1 MLSPFSPSGSDEN
14 DEKEE
19 EDADDDDQVSNKIVI
34 DLAPKITF
42 FFWRKTYRILTFVRA
57 RV

>member
-1 MLSPFSPSGSDEN
+1 MSPFSPSGSDEN

-42 FFWRKTYRILTFVRA
+42 FF
-57 RV
+57 

>member
-14 DEKEE
+14 DEKE

-42 FFWRKTYRILTFVRA
+42 FF
-57 RV
+57 

>member
-14 DEKEE
+14 DEKEK
-19 EDADDDDQVSNKIVI
+19 DADDDDQVSNKIVI

-57 RV
+57 GV

>member
-14 DEKEE
+14 DEKE

-34 DLAPKITF
+34 DLAPKTTF
-42 FFWRKTYRILTFVRA
+42 FF
-57 RV
+57 

>member
-14 DEKEE
+14 DEKK

-42 FFWRKTYRILTFVRA
+42 FF
-57 RV
+57 

>member
-19 EDADDDDQVSNKIVI
+19 EDADDDDDQVSNKIVI

-42 FFWRKTYRILTFVRA
+42 FF
-57 RV
+57 